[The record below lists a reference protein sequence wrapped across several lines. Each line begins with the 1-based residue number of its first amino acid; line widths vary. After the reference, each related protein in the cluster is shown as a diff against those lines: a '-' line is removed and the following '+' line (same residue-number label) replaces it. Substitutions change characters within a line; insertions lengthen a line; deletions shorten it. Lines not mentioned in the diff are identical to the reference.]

1 MPIHSLHWKAFA
13 SSLDNDELFCE
24 AMAWLCGDPEN
35 VDIEKTSSYHGSD
48 IHIISVDI
56 TRKGLARK
64 ALARLGEE
72 ILQQILDD
80 LDGRIDEENCLHVRI
95 YMDELACG
103 RIVLAPPGEKR
114 TVKGKIK
121 LQIYPGDEQKNVA
134 SKLLNDAII
143 NSNRNT
149 EN

>member
-13 SSLDNDELFCE
+13 SSLDDDELFCE
-24 AMAWLCGDPEN
+24 AMAWLCGDRES
-35 VDIEKTSSYHGSD
+35 VDVEKTSSYHGSD

-64 ALARLGEE
+64 ALVRLGED
-72 ILQQILDD
+72 ILQQIMDD
-80 LDGRIDEENCLHVRI
+80 LDGRIDEENCLHMRI
-95 YMDELACG
+95 HMDELACG

-121 LQIYPGDEQKNVA
+121 LQIYPGDEQKVVA
-134 SKLLNDAII
+134 SKLLNNAIVK
-143 NSNRNT
+143 SKRSA